1 METIGETPAVAKA
14 LTATVGLKALVAVPE
29 LHKVPDVQSKLV
41 KGTVVYESKVETI
54 TDKG

>member
-1 METIGETPAVAKA
+1 M
-14 LTATVGLKALVAVPE
+14 GLKALVAVPE